1 MRILMIAPQP
11 FFQPRGTPFSVLH
24 RLKALSVLG
33 HHVDLITYHIGEDI
47 PIDNVKIYRIFKIPF
62 VTSIDIGPSF
72 KKILCDIFLF
82 CKAIRMLNKK
92 QYDVLH
98 THEEAGF
105 MAIILKFIYK
115 IPHVYDMHSSL
126 PQQLNNFKRGNI
138 KIIVNLF
145 KLLEK
150 LTLKNSDSII
160 TICYDLQK
168 TVNEMNPELNAV
180 LIENV
185 ADNSIIFGEEN
196 VEQTITLI
204 RKKHKIPTNKKII
217 LYTGTFEKYQGVDLL
232 LKAGHVCLKDSGEL
246 IFVLVGGKQEQIEQM
261 KKISKDCGIID
272 KVIFTGSVHPGE
284 IVCFYGIATIIVS
297 PRIEGTNAPLKIYS
311 YLRSGR
317 PIVATNCYTHTQVL
331 NNEVALL
338 VEPDPESFAQGIIKL
353 SKDSNLCDTIVR
365 NAMKLS
371 ATKYSYNEY
380 IKKTEAVYKNIQLK
394 KNEKR
399 FATAL

>member
-1 MRILMIAPQP
+1 MIAPQP

-24 RLKALSVLG
+24 RLKALSILG

-47 PIDNVKIYRIFKIPF
+47 PIDNVKINRILKVPF
-62 VTSIDIGPSF
+62 IKTIDIGPSY
-72 KKILCDIFLF
+72 KKIFCDIFLF
-82 CKAIRMLNKK
+82 CKAIQMLNKK
-92 QYDVLH
+92 KYDVLH

-105 MAIILKFIYK
+105 MAIMLKFIYK

-138 KIIVNLF
+138 KIIVNFF

-150 LTLKNSDSII
+150 LTLKNSDGII
-160 TICYDLQK
+160 TICHDLQK
-168 TVNEMNPELNAV
+168 TVNEMNPELNSM

-185 ADNSIIFGEEN
+185 ADNSIVFGEEN
-196 VEQTITLI
+196 DEIATANI
-204 RKKHKIPTNKKII
+204 RKRYKIPSNKKVI
-217 LYTGTFEKYQGVDLL
+217 LYTGTFEKYQGIDLL
-232 LKAGHVCLKDSGEL
+232 LKAAHVCLKDSDEL
-246 IFVLVGGKQEQIEQM
+246 IFVLVGGKQEQIDQM

-272 KVIFTGSVHPGE
+272 KVIFTGSVHPKE
-284 IVCFYGIATIIVS
+284 IECFYKIATIIVS

-311 YLRSGR
+311 YLRSRR

-338 VEPDPESFAQGIIKL
+338 VEPVPESFAQGIIKL

-371 ATKYSYNEY
+371 EAKYSYKEY
-380 IKKTEAVYKNIQLK
+380 IKKCKTSNFHSKNYMIFLP
-394 KNEKR
+394 
-399 FATAL
+399 FVSS